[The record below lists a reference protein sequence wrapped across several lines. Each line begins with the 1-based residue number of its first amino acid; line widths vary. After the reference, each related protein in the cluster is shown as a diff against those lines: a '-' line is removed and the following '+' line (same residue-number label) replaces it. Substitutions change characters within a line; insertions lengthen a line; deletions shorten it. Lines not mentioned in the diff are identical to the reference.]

1 MHFNDTKYIIHYK
14 NNTLHFSSGVQV
26 FIFDYGIENN
36 VDEKYDMQT
45 LIKYVYFIY
54 QLYQKDD
61 NPTPLGKL
69 CDYVAENWE
78 NVENMSRSDVLNQF
92 YSSLF

>member
-1 MHFNDTKYIIHYK
+1 MYFNPIKYTVHYK
-14 NNTLHFSSGVQV
+14 NSTFNFASGVQT
-26 FIFDYGIENN
+26 FIFEYGVENN
-36 VDEKYDMQT
+36 IDEKYDIQA

-69 CDYVAENWE
+69 CDYIAENWE
-78 NVENMSRSDVLNQF
+78 NVENMSRSDVLQQF
-92 YSSLF
+92 YNNLI

>member
-1 MHFNDTKYIIHYK
+1 MYIILSARIFYQYCYK
-14 NNTLHFSSGVQV
+14 FL
-26 FIFDYGIENN
+26 Y
-36 VDEKYDMQT
+36 EKYDMQT

-78 NVENMSRSDVLNQF
+78 NVENMSRSAVLNQF
-92 YSSLF
+92 YNSLF